1 MMTYVWFGVAL
12 LVGSGIVWFVHHEL
26 VGMVKHI

>member
-1 MMTYVWFGVAL
+1 MIYIWVGLAV